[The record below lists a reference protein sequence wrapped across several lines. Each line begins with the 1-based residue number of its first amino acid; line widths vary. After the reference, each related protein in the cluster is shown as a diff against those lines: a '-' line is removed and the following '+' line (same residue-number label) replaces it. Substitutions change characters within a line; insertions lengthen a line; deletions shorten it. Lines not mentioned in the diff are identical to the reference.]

1 MKISI
6 LLFVFISNLMYSPA
20 LTSNNIPYNDALKCQ
35 LKCPEG
41 FDYNKDVIHDITD
54 AYNIIVYDV
63 YNAYDDV
70 KMYLMM
76 IIVMWCVLS
85 KIFNIIQFIM
95 HTNTRMIQSNDE
107 K

>member
-20 LTSNNIPYNDALKCQ
+20 LTSNNIPYNAALKCH

-41 FDYNKDVIHDITD
+41 LDHNKDVIHDITD
-54 AYNIIVYDV
+54 VYNNVEYDI

-76 IIVMWCVLS
+76 IIVMWCMIS
-85 KIFNIIQFIM
+85 KIFAIIQFIM
-95 HTNTRMIQSNDE
+95 HTKTRMIQSNDE